1 MRALLLIDLQ
11 NDFMPGGALAVNEGD
26 QTVAVANK
34 LIESGKFVKVIC
46 TQDWHP
52 ANHSSFKS
60 NDPENGIWP
69 DHCVQDTEGA
79 KFHKD
84 LKLDKVDKVF
94 PKGTNVEVD
103 SYSGFFDN
111 EKKGDTGLNQYLKDN
126 EIEEVLV
133 LGLATD
139 YCVKFTVLDALELGY
154 KVMVILDGC
163 RGVNLAPGDDLKA
176 FEEMIEKGARIRY
189 SSELFR

>member
-11 NDFMPGGALAVNEGD
+11 NDFMPGGALAVKEGD
-26 QTVAVANK
+26 RTVAVANK
-34 LIESGKFVKVIC
+34 LIESGKFAQVVC

-69 DHCVQDTEGA
+69 DHCVQDTNGA
-79 KFHKD
+79 KLHAD
-84 LKLDKVDKVF
+84 LKLDKIDKIF
-94 PKGTNVEVD
+94 QKGTNVEVD

-111 EKKGDTGLNQYLKDN
+111 DKKSNTGLDFYLKSH
-126 EIEEVLV
+126 EIDEILI

-163 RGVNLAPGDDLKA
+163 RGVNLTPADDRKA
-176 FEEMIEKGARIRY
+176 LEEMLEKGARIRY